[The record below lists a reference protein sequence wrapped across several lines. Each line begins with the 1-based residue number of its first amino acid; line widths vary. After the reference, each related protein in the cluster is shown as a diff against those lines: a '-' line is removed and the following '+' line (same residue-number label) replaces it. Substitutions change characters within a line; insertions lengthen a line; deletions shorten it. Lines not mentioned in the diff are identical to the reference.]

1 MKGNTKYV
9 VEFTAT
15 KKLRVS
21 AKDEV
26 DALTKA
32 KKRVGKFWQPLSAK
46 SINDY
51 PARAVSTNG

>member
-32 KKRVGKFWQPLSAK
+32 KKRVGKFWQPLTAT

-51 PARAVSTNG
+51 PVKVGE